1 LPLLGI
7 LPVSS
12 FMLPACVLLV
22 DSRP

>member
-1 LPLLGI
+1 LSLLGI